1 MSQITIAASA
11 NAFTQ
16 LFNALRNNF
25 HFSKSDSANFGPFS
39 ASYAVALHLA
49 NGAVHLRDD
58 DVIEVQHL
66 DIVWDTLK
74 VQICF
79 NLPGFCLPSFCIV
92 PDPWNGCLVGF
103 PGLCIG
109 GPICAPLDLS
119 GLVSEVEDLQ
129 ARLNP
134 VYWVDP
140 ARLPGWSDLDAEF
153 AGHPNK
159 WRIFIDPVEVFV
171 NPIDIPASIGN
182 ILENI
187 VKSAIDDLLP
197 SWVPGWAKDWLF
209 SLLGPILDLVKDI
222 LGIVGSIEDWLSDL
236 LGNQFNLIALIETAI
251 ADYFANQYPLYE
263 FEDPY
268 PILPASGGLIPVKLP
283 IRNLSATINSSEMVV
298 LADVGA

>member
-1 MSQITIAASA
+1 MSHITIAASA
-11 NAFTQ
+11 HAFTQ
-16 LFNALRNNF
+16 LFNALRDNF
-25 HFSKSDSANFGPFS
+25 TFAKSDSADFGPFS
-39 ASYAVALHLA
+39 ASYSVALHLE
-49 NGAVHLRDD
+49 NGSVHLRDD
-58 DVIEVQHL
+58 NVIEVQHL
-66 DIVWDTLK
+66 DVVWDTLK
-74 VQICF
+74 VKVCF
-79 NLPGFCLPSFCIV
+79 DLPGFCIPSFCIV

-134 VYWVDP
+134 VYYVDP
-140 ARLPGWSDLDAEF
+140 ARLPAWSDLDAEF

-159 WRIFIDPVEVFV
+159 WRIFIDPVVVFV
-171 NPIDIPASIGN
+171 NPIDVPASIGN

-187 VKSAIDDLLP
+187 VRAAIDDLLP
-197 SWVPGWAKDWLF
+197 GWVPGWAKDLLF
-209 SLLGPILDLVKDI
+209 SLLGPILDLVKGI

-236 LGNQFNLIALIETAI
+236 IGNQFNLLALIETAI
-251 ADYFANQYPLYE
+251 ADYFANKYPIYE

-268 PILPASGGLIPVKLP
+268 PILPSSGGLIPVKLP
-283 IRNLSATINSSEMVV
+283 IRNLGASINSKEMIV

>member
-1 MSQITIAASA
+1 MSHITIAASA

-16 LFNALRNNF
+16 LFNALRDNF

-49 NGAVHLRDD
+49 NGSVHLRDD
-58 DVIEVQHL
+58 DVVEVQHL

-79 NLPGFCLPSFCIV
+79 DLPGFCLPSFCIV

-129 ARLNP
+129 ARLSP

-140 ARLPGWSDLDAEF
+140 ARLPAWSDLDAEF

-171 NPIDIPASIGN
+171 NPIDIPASVAN
-182 ILENI
+182 ILENL
-187 VKSAIDDLLP
+187 VKAAIDDLLP

-209 SLLGPILDLVKDI
+209 SLLGPILDLVKGI
-222 LGIVGSIEDWLSDL
+222 LGIVGSVEDWLSDL
-236 LGNQFNLIALIETAI
+236 IGNRFNLVALIETAI
-251 ADYFANQYPLYE
+251 ADYFASKTPIYE

-268 PILPASGGLIPVKLP
+268 PILPGSGGLIPVKLP
-283 IRNLSATINSSEMVV
+283 IRNLSATINSKEMIV
-298 LADVGA
+298 LANVGA

>member
-1 MSQITIAASA
+1 MSHITIAASA

-49 NGAVHLRDD
+49 NGAVHLHDD

-171 NPIDIPASIGN
+171 DPIDIPASIGN

>member
-1 MSQITIAASA
+1 MSHITIAASA

-209 SLLGPILDLVKDI
+209 SLLGPILDLVKGI

>member
-1 MSQITIAASA
+1 MSHITIAASA

-16 LFNALRNNF
+16 LFNALRDNF
-25 HFSKSDSANFGPFS
+25 HFSKSDSADFGPFS

-49 NGAVHLRDD
+49 NGSVHLRDD

-79 NLPGFCLPSFCIV
+79 DLPGFCLPSFCIV

-140 ARLPGWSDLDAEF
+140 ARLPAWSDLDAEF

-159 WRIFIDPVEVFV
+159 WRIFIDPVAVFV

-187 VKSAIDDLLP
+187 VRSAIDDLLP

-236 LGNQFNLIALIETAI
+236 IGNQFNLVALIETAI
-251 ADYFANQYPLYE
+251 ADYFASEYPLYE

-268 PILPASGGLIPVKLP
+268 PILPGSGGLIPVKLP
-283 IRNLSATINSSEMVV
+283 IRNLSATINSSEMIVF
-298 LADVGA
+298 ADVGA

>member
-49 NGAVHLRDD
+49 NGTVHLRDD

-171 NPIDIPASIGN
+171 DPIDIPASIGN

-209 SLLGPILDLVKDI
+209 SLLGPILDLVKGI